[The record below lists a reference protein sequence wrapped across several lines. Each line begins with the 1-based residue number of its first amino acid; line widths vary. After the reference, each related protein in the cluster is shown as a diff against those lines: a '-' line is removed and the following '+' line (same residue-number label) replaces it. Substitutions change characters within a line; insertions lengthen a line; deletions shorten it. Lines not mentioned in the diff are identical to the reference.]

1 MLFCRI
7 ISVNFEKP
15 MGHMARKTTSVEYIK
30 GKEQEIPL
38 RSYAGVF
45 CNAMKQ
51 ELYQTRQ

>member
-15 MGHMARKTTSVEYIK
+15 MGHMAGKTTSVEYIK
-30 GKEQEIPL
+30 GKEQEISL
-38 RSYAGVF
+38 RSYTGVF

-51 ELYQTRQ
+51 ELS